1 MSRETPSQ
9 PAESPLAARSARLVA
24 GALGP
29 LLGLAA
35 VIAFFAVADHWNGGD
50 TFLTLR
56 NLHATSVQASTVA
69 VAALGMT
76 VVIIGG
82 GIDLSAGTALALSA
96 TVLAYCL
103 RADLSPTLAVMAGIG
118 TGCLCG
124 FVNGALVSLLRVVP
138 FIITLGSMRVF
149 LGIAKFA
156 ADETTIRPAPAQVP
170 HWLSNAGLVTPRP
183 QPAWI
188 GEGVLPHLLPNFA
201 SGVWLA
207 LALAVLLAIVL
218 RYTVFGRYVFAIGSN
233 EATARLCGVN
243 VPLMKI
249 AIYTVSGLFVGI
261 AGLYQFA
268 RLSVGNPV
276 SGMGLELQVI
286 AAVVIGGA
294 SLNGGRGSVLGTLA
308 GAAMMAAIQSG
319 CNQLGLSNWTQD
331 IVLGVIIAAAVALDQ
346 LRQRSLAS

>member
-1 MSRETPSQ
+1 MSSN
-9 PAESPLAARSARLVA
+9 SPTATERTTAARGIRLVA

-35 VIAFFAVADHWNGGD
+35 VIAFFAAADHWQGGNS
-50 TFLTLR
+50 FLTLR

-76 VVIIGG
+76 VIIIGG

-103 RADLSPTLAVMAGIG
+103 RAGMSPTAAVLSGIG
-118 TGCLCG
+118 AGCLCG
-124 FVNGALVSLLRVVP
+124 FINGALVSLLRVVP

-156 ADETTIRPAPAQVP
+156 AEETTIRPAPEQVP
-170 HWLSNAGLVTPRP
+170 HWLSSAGLVTPRP
-183 QPAWI
+183 RPAWI
-188 GEGVLPHLLPNFA
+188 GEGILPHVLPNFA

-207 LALAVLLAIVL
+207 LALAALLAIVL

-276 SGMGLELQVI
+276 SGMGLELQII

-308 GAAMMAAIQSG
+308 GAAMMAAITSG

-331 IVLGVIIAAAVALDQ
+331 IVLGVIIVVAVALDQ
-346 LRQRSLAS
+346 LRQRGLAN